1 MKEAKGMSPVESIIG
16 YRDLNAEFQDC
27 SENSSNEVPT
37 VEVLMIE
44 HVIHTVKTDMVIH
57 TKKTEMMRLVVEIE
71 CVGKIVDA
79 FDKATG
85 SSDGLQPEQVDL
97 NYVHAL
103 NEPHLHEIR
112 VVLSKHEADQHFS
125 CADPLPI

>member
-1 MKEAKGMSPVESIIG
+1 
-16 YRDLNAEFQDC
+16 
-27 SENSSNEVPT
+27 
-37 VEVLMIE
+37 
-44 HVIHTVKTDMVIH
+44 
-57 TKKTEMMRLVVEIE
+57 MMRLMVEIE
-71 CVGKIVDA
+71 CVGKIANA

-112 VVLSKHEADQHFS
+112 VVLRALCRNPCTLITMIPLTTSLCITVPEASPNMRERSTSRSYHVSSMKVALSTPPSLIIKPTFALLSRLLGLIVFS
-125 CADPLPI
+125 I